1 MNNLN
6 IYCLDIFDFDYEK
19 IKNLGYTP
27 VGLGERDFRTGW
39 LRDNTGENI
48 SYKNSAYG
56 EYSFHY
62 WFWKNK
68 IDEIDNNTWVGFC
81 AYRRFWSQ
89 KSNQFKINSKKDFLK
104 NIPVEWDQNS
114 VILGNEIYMDRWTLM
129 KIIKHGMKS
138 FLRNPK
144 YLIKNNRNLK
154 LHFDSFHG
162 YGNLKKA
169 IDLLDDKERDGF
181 RLFMENNNSYNR
193 GNMFI
198 SKSKELIKEYYKSI
212 FPWLFRCEKVFGFE
226 NESYGEKRIYAF
238 LAERYLSY
246 WFKKYSKVT
255 VWPVIF
261 YNLNQNNFD

>member
-1 MNNLN
+1 MENLD
-6 IYCLDIFDFDYEK
+6 IYCLDIFDEDYDK

-27 VGLGERDFRTGW
+27 VGLGRDNFRAGW
-39 LRDNTGENI
+39 LKDNTGENI
-48 SYKNSAYG
+48 SHKNDSYG

-62 WFWKNK
+62 WFWKNR
-68 IDEIDNNTWVGFC
+68 IDQIKDNTWIGFC
-81 AYRRFWSQ
+81 AYRRFWGQ
-89 KSNQFKINSKKDFLK
+89 KANVFEINSKKDFLK

-114 VILGNEIYMDRWTLM
+114 VILGNEIYMDRWTMM
-129 KIIKHGMKS
+129 KIIKHGMRS
-138 FLRNPK
+138 FLINPK
-144 YLIKNNRNLK
+144 YFFKKHRNLK

-162 YGNLKKA
+162 FGNLKKA
-169 IDLLDDKERDGF
+169 IDLLDSNERDDF

-212 FPWLFRCEKVFGFE
+212 FPWLLKCEKVFGFQ
-226 NESYGEKRIYAF
+226 NQSYGGKRIYAF

-255 VWPVIF
+255 TWPIIF
-261 YNLNQNNFD
+261 YNLNQKNID